1 MPVAAENSFDELFT
15 QINTLESSISTLQTD
30 LAAQAKVT
38 RDTLEAMVARDDQ
51 LAERDSVLQNEVA
64 ELRSTAKELTT
75 RVTTLET
82 SSSSLPDPEP
92 DPDPEPRVVGLLGP
106 LRTVKD
112 LNNGRVMLEFNWR
125 TGLTDAD
132 KTQFI
137 QQLNSAREV
146 WLYERS

>member
-30 LAAQAKVT
+30 LAARAKVT

-64 ELRSTAKELTT
+64 ELRSTAEDLTT

-82 SSSSLPDPEP
+82 SSSSLPDP
-92 DPDPEPRVVGLLGP
+92 DPPEPRVVGLLGP